1 MAVAELT
8 FGAEEL
14 AQPEEETQLS
24 LVWNRFKRHRL
35 AIIGSAIALFLVVVA
50 VFGPMVY
57 PYDPNTIPSSKMLNS
72 GVIDLGPFQTGPDGF
87 HLLGTDGT
95 GRDYLAR
102 LMAGGRVSL
111 AVAFVVTLISSIA
124 GMIIGG
130 ISGYLGGWLDSVL
143 MRLVDWLNTLPFLP
157 LIILIYAVIPQDKIP
172 GGSVTVLFFVLSL
185 FGWTGI
191 ARFVRASVL
200 SLKTQEF
207 TDAARV
213 AGASNW
219 QIIQHHMLPN
229 SLAPV
234 IVSAT
239 LGVGGLV
246 VAEAALSFLGYG
258 VRPPDP
264 SWGNMLSNVQ
274 SQMLT
279 DPWKVLYPGMC
290 IFLISL
296 SFNFIGDAL
305 RDALDPRLKL

>member
-14 AQPEEETQLS
+14 AQPQEETQLS
-24 LVWNRFKRHRL
+24 LVWNRFRRHRL
-35 AIIGSAIALFLVVVA
+35 AIVGSAIAVALVA
-50 VFGPMVY
+50 ISAFGPMVY
-57 PYDPNTIPSSKMLNS
+57 PFHPNEIPSRDIFRQTAN
-72 GVIDLGPFQTGPDGF
+72 LGPLSMAPNGF
-87 HLLGTDGT
+87 HALGTDAT

-102 LMAGGRVSL
+102 LMAGGRISL

-130 ISGYLGGWLDSVL
+130 ISGYLGGWVDSAL

-157 LIILIYAVIPQDKIP
+157 LIILIYAVIPQDTIP

-213 AGASNW
+213 AGATNW

-246 VAEAALSFLGYG
+246 VAEASLSFLGFG
-258 VRPPDP
+258 IRPPDP

-274 SQMLT
+274 GQMMT